1 MKNKYGK
8 QETTNRKVGSFFVDK
23 NCAEIRYIQKQM
35 TKGVNHTTENHIT
48 IQHLVKAACR
58 RNKIKDPDAKE
69 QEKIEKVLE
78 NREKEVL
85 NQFVNLSDIIRSM
98 IETINE
104 KIPDPRKWNRRL
116 KATLFIKKFNEAVS

>member
-1 MKNKYGK
+1 MHMAEGK
-8 QETTNRKVGSFFVDK
+8 RQVATSVAVDDDDVATFRKLQDLGCGTG
-23 NCAEIRYIQKQM
+23 NQ
-35 TKGVNHTTENHIT
+35 T
-48 IQHLVKAACR
+48 
-58 RNKIKDPDAKE
+58 DAKE

-85 NQFVNLSDIIRSM
+85 NQFVNISAVVQSM
-98 IETINE
+98 IEAINE